1 MIICA
6 KWFSVLLQRFTS
18 IPWRLIYLKAYEF
31 KEISFF
37 VGHLCLQVM
46 AAIGTH
52 PAYIKVLD
60 LSQLCIFLHVNT
72 FSQICMYAGYQC
84 LL

>member
-1 MIICA
+1 MIFC
-6 KWFSVLLQRFTS
+6 FTS
-18 IPWRLIYLKAYEF
+18 KIYIHSLKADIFEG
-31 KEISFF
+31 IWIQGNLFF